1 MFFSDFLCKPI
12 ELKAMLVWE
21 KFLLVSHL
29 PVAHTYCGITM
40 LERSGTGL
48 QRQLDSCTCKHA
60 KGVLDHA
67 TAQSNP
73 VSNLEEWTVAYA
85 E

>member
-1 MFFSDFLCKPI
+1 MGEIP
-12 ELKAMLVWE
+12 AG
-21 KFLLVSHL
+21 VSPACSTHIL
-29 PVAHTYCGITM
+29 CGITM
-40 LERSGTGL
+40 PERSGTGL